1 MTTTVALVT
10 MRYKQWYL
18 FYFLLDVNECATAN
32 GNCDQDCH
40 NTNGS
45 YYCTCDSGW
54 RLDPDGHTCN
64 GDDRNYSIT
73 LCLSVLFRYK

>member
-1 MTTTVALVT
+1 MNNTVV
-10 MRYKQWYL
+10 
-18 FYFLLDVNECATAN
+18 YFIVPQSDVDECATAN

-45 YYCTCDSGW
+45 YYCTCGSGW

-64 GDDRNYSIT
+64 GNPLCVDDKI
-73 LCLSVLFRYK
+73 

>member
-1 MTTTVALVT
+1 MCVFNNYTTP
-10 MRYKQWYL
+10 
-18 FYFLLDVNECATAN
+18 LLDIDECATAN

-54 RLDPDGHTCN
+54 RLDPDGHACN
-64 GDDRNYSIT
+64 GEFYTSWRKVVTPYHS
-73 LCLSVLFRYK
+73 L